1 MDRDTA
7 RNIEWDCTQLLTKF
21 YNLLD
26 AKHYRNLSE
35 LFAADGVW
43 VRLGIELKGPQA
55 ILDAMTERED
65 WLTAHLLTN
74 VEVTIK
80 DPNHAETVQYITL
93 YRIEGYDP
101 AQGPASVAL
110 PMGILRHRDQLI
122 RIDGNWKFKRKE
134 SRAILVNRQRITH
147 YDKP

>member
-1 MDRDTA
+1 
-7 RNIEWDCTQLLTKF
+7 
-21 YNLLD
+21 
-26 AKHYRNLSE
+26 
-35 LFAADGVW
+35 
-43 VRLGIELKGPQA
+43 
-55 ILDAMTERED
+55 MTERED